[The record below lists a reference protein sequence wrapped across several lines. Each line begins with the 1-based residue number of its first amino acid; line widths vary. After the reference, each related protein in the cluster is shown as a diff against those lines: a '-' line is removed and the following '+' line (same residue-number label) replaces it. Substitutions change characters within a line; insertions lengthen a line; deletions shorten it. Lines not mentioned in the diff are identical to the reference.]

1 VPGILDL
8 MSKLPMAPFERIEG
22 DDAPEDSDDD
32 KRTRFGLLAKTML
45 TMLAVGLLPLALFG
59 SMTLMQQRDRIRG
72 DAERSMQVNAE
83 RISTQVDEWFDK
95 NVRVLQA
102 AANLPAIA
110 AMRGEDQA
118 KVLAAIQ
125 QAYPWM
131 YLVFTVTPDGKN
143 IARSDSKPLTDYSDR
158 QYVKD
163 VVVSGKPL
171 SWETLIGKTSN
182 KPALVL
188 AVPVKVNGAL
198 VGVLAAAMNIEDISS
213 IVATWKTGRTGFAF
227 LVDEKA
233 KVIAHPRE
241 QFVLSQTHLNDHP
254 LVSALLQDGQPR
266 LLSYTQTDGKQ
277 VLGYVQ
283 GNRNRWA
290 LSVQQNEEE
299 LFAPV
304 RQTLT
309 LGLAL
314 LVAAAILV
322 TVFATLFSKM
332 LIRPIVD
339 MTLAADAMS
348 LGALDRPIPSSRK
361 DELGLLAMSLERL
374 RKSMKAAIARL

>member
-1 VPGILDL
+1 MPGILGL
-8 MSKLPMAPFERIEG
+8 MSKLPMAPFQRIEG
-22 DDAPEDSDDD
+22 DDAPDDSDDD
-32 KRTRFGLLAKTML
+32 KRTRFGLLAKTMV

-59 SMTLMQQRDRIRG
+59 SATLLQQRDRIRG
-72 DAERSMQVNAE
+72 DAERSMQANAE
-83 RISTQVDEWFDK
+83 RISAQVDEWFDK

-102 AANLPAIA
+102 AANLPAIS
-110 AMRGEDQA
+110 AMRGEDQG

-163 VVVSGKPL
+163 VVVGGKPL

-198 VGVLAAAMNIEDISS
+198 VGVLAAAMNIEDISA

-254 LVSALLQDGQPR
+254 LVSTFLSDGQPH

-299 LFAPV
+299 LFAPL

-332 LIRPIVD
+332 LIRPIVE
-339 MTLAADAMS
+339 MTLAADEMS

-361 DELGLLAMSLERL
+361 DELGLLAKSLERL

>member
-1 VPGILDL
+1 MPGILDL

-22 DDAPEDSDDD
+22 DDVPEDSDDD
-32 KRTRFGLLAKTML
+32 QRTRFGLLAKTML